1 MKGRPPRRWA
11 ITAAALVVLAGFG
24 WIVATQGPMAPVR
37 VTTAR
42 AEQAE
47 LAPTV
52 FGIGT
57 VEAHRSHVLGPTAAG
72 RVLRV
77 LVDEGERVAAGQLLA
92 EMDPVDLELRVDA
105 ARAAQ
110 ARALQGTAAAQAQ
123 LAEAGSRSRL
133 AAATVSRYEQLH
145 AQRFYSGDAVEAKR
159 HEAQAAAAA
168 EQAATASLA
177 AAQAEARRVAAELDA
192 VQRQR
197 GQLRLLAPADG
208 VVAARH
214 ADPGTTLVAGQ
225 PLLTVVDPAG
235 LRLSARID
243 QARAGGI
250 AVGQPATVV
259 LRSRPGAALA
269 GRVERLGWVADAVT
283 EERIVEIAFDETP
296 VGISLGELAEVTV
309 QLPRVAALAVPSAG
323 IRRAEGGAAVWRY
336 ADGRAK
342 RQAIAVGAADAGG
355 RTQVVSGLAEGDE
368 VIVHSGQPLAE
379 GLRVKVVAA
388 LAAGR

>member
-1 MKGRPPRRWA
+1 MKIGLPRRWA
-11 ITAAALVVLAGFG
+11 LAAAALAVLGGFG
-24 WIVATQGPMAPVR
+24 WVVATQGPMAPVR

-47 LAPTV
+47 LAPTA

-57 VEAHRSHVLGPTAAG
+57 VEARRSHVLGPTAAG

-77 LVDEGERVAAGQLLA
+77 LVDEGERVVAGQLLA

-105 ARAAQ
+105 ARAAR
-110 ARALQGTAAAQAQ
+110 ARALEGAAAAQAQ

-145 AQRFYSGDAVEAKR
+145 AQKFYSGDAVEAKR

-168 EQAATASLA
+168 GQAATASLA
-177 AAQAEARRVAAELDA
+177 AAQAEVRRAAAELDA

-197 GQLRLLAPADG
+197 GQLRLLAPVDG

-225 PLLTVVDPAG
+225 PLLTIVDPAG
-235 LRLSARID
+235 LRLNARID

-269 GRVERLGWVADAVT
+269 GRVERLAWVADAVT
-283 EERIVEIAFDETP
+283 EERIVEIAFEETP
-296 VGISLGELAEVTV
+296 AGISLGELAEVTV

-323 IRRAEGGAAVWRY
+323 IHRGSDGAAVWRY
-336 ADGRAK
+336 VDGRAK
-342 RQAIAVGAADAGG
+342 GQAIVTGAADASG

-379 GLRVKVVAA
+379 GLRLRPAAA
-388 LAAGR
+388 LAGGR

>member
-1 MKGRPPRRWA
+1 MKVRIPRRSA
-11 ITAAALVVLAGFG
+11 IVAAALLVLAGFS
-24 WIVATQGPMAPVR
+24 WVVATQGPMAPAQ
-37 VTTAR
+37 VTVGR
-42 AEQAE
+42 AEQVE

-57 VEAHRSHVLGPTAAG
+57 IDARRSHVLGPTAAG

-77 LVDEGERVAAGQLLA
+77 LVDEGDRVAVGQLLA
-92 EMDPVDLELRVDA
+92 EIDPVDLELRVDA

-110 ARALQGTAAAQAQ
+110 ARAQQGVAAAQAQ
-123 LAEAGSRSRL
+123 LAEAGSRSRQ
-133 AAATVSRYEQLH
+133 AASTVNRYEQLH
-145 AQRFYSGDAVEAKR
+145 AQKFYSGDAVEAKR

-168 EQAATASLA
+168 ERAAGASLA
-177 AAQAEARRVAAELDA
+177 AARAEAQRAAAELDA

-208 VVAARH
+208 VIAARH

-243 QARAGGI
+243 QGRAGGI
-250 AVGQPATVV
+250 AVGQAATVV
-259 LRSRPGAALA
+259 LRSRPGVPLA

-283 EERIVEIAFDETP
+283 EERIVEIAFDQP
-296 VGISLGELAEVTV
+296 PQGMSLGELAEVTV

-323 IRRAEGGAAVWRY
+323 IRHGAGGAAVWRY
-336 ADGRAK
+336 VNGRAT
-342 RQAIAVGAADAGG
+342 RQAVAVGTADASG
-355 RTQVVSGLAEGDE
+355 RTQVVAGLADGDQ

-379 GLRVKVVAA
+379 GLRVKAVAA
-388 LAAGR
+388 LDRGR

>member
-355 RTQVVSGLAEGDE
+355 RTQVVSGLARGC
-368 VIVHSGQPLAE
+368 G
-379 GLRVKVVAA
+379 
-388 LAAGR
+388 

>member
-1 MKGRPPRRWA
+1 MTRPPLRTWA
-11 ITAAALVVLAGFG
+11 IIAAALAVLAGLG
-24 WIVATQGPMAPVR
+24 WVVATQGPMAPVL

-110 ARALQGTAAAQAQ
+110 ARALQGMAAAQAQ
-123 LAEAGSRSRL
+123 LAEAGSRWRL

-145 AQRFYSGDAVEAKR
+145 AEQFYSGDAVEAKR

-168 EQAATASLA
+168 EQAAKASLG
-177 AAQAEARRVAAELDA
+177 AAQAEARRTAAELDA
-192 VQRQR
+192 VHRQR

-225 PLLTVVDPAG
+225 PLLSVVDPAG

-269 GRVERLGWVADAVT
+269 GRVERLGWVGDAVT
-283 EERIVEIAFDETP
+283 EERIVEIAFDQMP
-296 VGISLGELAEVTV
+296 QGVSLGDLAEVTV

-323 IRRAEGGAAVWRY
+323 IRRTEGGAAVWRY

-355 RTQVVSGLAEGDE
+355 RTQVVSGLAAGDT
-368 VIVHSGQPLAE
+368 VIVYSGQPLAE

-388 LAAGR
+388 LGGGR

>member
-1 MKGRPPRRWA
+1 MKAGPRRRWA
-11 ITAAALVVLAGFG
+11 IAAAALVVLAAFG

-42 AEQAE
+42 AERVE

-57 VEAHRSHVLGPTAAG
+57 VEARRSHVLGPTAAG

-92 EMDPVDLELRVDA
+92 EMDPVDLALRIDA

-110 ARALQGTAAAQAQ
+110 ARALHGAAAARAQ

-133 AAATVSRYEQLH
+133 AAATVTRYEQLH
-145 AQRFYSGDAVEAKR
+145 AQKFYSSDAVEAKR
-159 HEAQAAAAA
+159 HEAQAAVAA
-168 EQAATASLA
+168 EQAAGASLA
-177 AAQAEARRVAAELDA
+177 AAQAEAQRAAAELDA
-192 VQRQR
+192 AQRQL
-197 GQLRLLAPADG
+197 GQLQLLAPTDG
-208 VVAARH
+208 VVVARH

-243 QARAGGI
+243 QARAAGI
-250 AVGQPATVV
+250 AVGQPANVV

-269 GRVERLGWVADAVT
+269 GRIERLDWVSDTVT
-283 EERIVEIAFDETP
+283 EERIVEVAFEQVP
-296 VGISLGELAEVTV
+296 QAVSLGELAEVTV

-323 IRRAEGGAAVWRY
+323 IRHGGDGAAVWRY
-336 ADGRAK
+336 VDGRAS
-342 RQAIAVGAADAGG
+342 RRAVAVGAADASG
-355 RTQVVSGLAEGDE
+355 RTQIVSGLAAGDE

-379 GLRVKVVAA
+379 GMRVSVAAA
-388 LAAGR
+388 LAGGR

>member
-42 AEQAE
+42 AELAE

>member
-42 AEQAE
+42 AELAE

-323 IRRAEGGAAVWRY
+323 IRRAEGGAAVWRRS
-336 ADGRAK
+336 GVTRT
-342 RQAIAVGAADAGG
+342 GG
-355 RTQVVSGLAEGDE
+355 RSGRRSRSA
-368 VIVHSGQPLAE
+368 PPTP
-379 GLRVKVVAA
+379 AA
-388 LAAGR
+388 ARRSSPAWPKATRSSCTAASRSPRGCG